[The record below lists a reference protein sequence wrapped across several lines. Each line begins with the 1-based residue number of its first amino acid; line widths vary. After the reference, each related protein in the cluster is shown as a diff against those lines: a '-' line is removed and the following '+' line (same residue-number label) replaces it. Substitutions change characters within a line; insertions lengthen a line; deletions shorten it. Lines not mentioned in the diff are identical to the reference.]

1 MNKSSERNQQ
11 RKPKQFLSEVE
22 KMYLPKPGN
31 WPSQHLYLK
40 INTGYNASENP
51 SEETI
56 SECSQIREL
65 NQKIKLSN

>member
-1 MNKSSERNQQ
+1 
-11 RKPKQFLSEVE
+11 
-22 KMYLPKPGN
+22 MYLPEPGN

-56 SECSQIREL
+56 SESSQIREL
-65 NQKIKLSN
+65 DQKIKLSN